1 MPGRDSYS
9 QQNARSYGHNQG
21 PPPSKGLGYARGSIF
36 PSSMSQMTS
45 ATEFTTNTEGKKV
58 KKKKSGFGWLK
69 KAFSLSEEEKAEFE
83 ERKRRIQMEDE
94 YARTQARGRERV
106 FLDGRRVN
114 R

>member
-1 MPGRDSYS
+1 
-9 QQNARSYGHNQG
+9 
-21 PPPSKGLGYARGSIF
+21 
-36 PSSMSQMTS
+36 MTS